1 MKKCISFL
9 LIIFLLSG
17 CNTEIPI
24 VKEQVPSEKGNIT
37 ETISEN
43 EQFILTVRT
52 EKEEYQVGE
61 PLEITATLAYK
72 GETDTVTVA
81 HSGTPILFETTN
93 LTKDYQFGWAMN
105 TPLYIEDFK
114 KNEPYKTVYSFSGG
128 SYHEGMPGE
137 PYSDDEYREVA
148 KGNLSPGKYEIK
160 AMTKLSVGENPTLN
174 KVELEANIIFTVV
187 E

>member
-1 MKKCISFL
+1 M
-9 LIIFLLSG
+9 LIIFLLCG
-17 CNTEIPI
+17 CHTETPI
-24 VKEQVPSEKGNIT
+24 AKEKVSSEKRNIT

-72 GETDTVTVA
+72 GETDMITVA

-93 LTKDYQFGWAMN
+93 LTKNYQFGWAMN

-114 KNEPYKTVYSFSGG
+114 KSEPYKTVYSFSGG
-128 SYHEGMPGE
+128 MYHDGMPGE
-137 PYSDDEYREVA
+137 PYSDEEYRAVT
-148 KGNLSPGKYEIK
+148 KGNLPPGQYEIK
-160 AMTKLSVGENPTLN
+160 AITELSVGENPTRN